1 MSRILRDIISSSFL
15 QMDATVSFKTVR
27 DFYGSTSQPV
37 GNETINTESEFQ
49 MKYFGD
55 DLILNFL
62 WMKLLNIGMNCHAW
76 NNYEENMS
84 RLVIYSN
91 NCIPKSQSSPRI
103 GISGNRLSYSNFN
116 HINGSNSSS
125 NSHGN
130 LGGNNSNNDNNNGNG
145 NSNVICNVNGKQ
157 NIINA
162 APTSSGYSSGEN
174 EKFSN
179 VLLCGTLLRK
189 KDILA
194 GWQSRY
200 FVLQHGRLSYFID
213 ETNFRKGTLLFLF
226 PVVIFYPDIVTIRH
240 SL

>member
-49 MKYFGD
+49 IKYFGD

-62 WMKLLNIGMNCHAW
+62 WMKLLNIGMNCHVW
-76 NNYEENMS
+76 NNYEDTMS
-84 RLVIYSN
+84 RLVSNSN
-91 NCIPKSQSSPRI
+91 NCNPKSQSSPRN

-125 NSHGN
+125 NSHSN
-130 LGGNNSNNDNNNGNG
+130 LGVNSNNDNNNGNG
-145 NSNVICNVNGKQ
+145 NSNVNGNVNGKQ

-179 VLLCGTLLRK
+179 ILLCGTLLRK

-200 FVLQHGRLSYFID
+200 FVLQHGRLSYIID
-213 ETNFRKGTLLFLF
+213 ETNFRKGNIIFLFL
-226 PVVIFYPDIVTIRH
+226 VVIFYYDVVTICH
-240 SL
+240 SSL